1 MTDYN
6 QPCLKIYT
14 DNLGADGIG
23 RVEGTLSDATTA
35 CYNLQGIEVSAE
47 NLTPGLYIIRQGN
60 HSRKI
65 LVK

>member
-23 RVEGTLSDATTA
+23 RVEGTPYDATSA

-47 NLTPGLYIIRQGN
+47 NLTPASTSSARATSPGKY
-60 HSRKI
+60 S
-65 LVK
+65 